1 MQSTTNALK
10 TTSKRAIQKTAEAT
24 GDLNGSKIGDKIAKV
39 SKPSP

>member
-10 TTSKRAIQKTAEAT
+10 TTSKRAIQKNAEAT
-24 GDLNGSKIGDKIAKV
+24 GDLTGINIGDKIAEV